1 MGKEHSNYVFLMV
14 CNDFTEARVIKSYL
28 ESLGLNPRIKDE
40 NTRGIAP
47 HFENL
52 LGKLIVEVPEYQ
64 FVEASLA
71 LEQKERPALKISN
84 DETQL
89 QRTQSLAK
97 KCLLNAIL
105 GCVFIPVICNFISMS
120 MGYRVLR
127 TEKPLSAISR
137 NRLLWAILFNSIA
150 FFVWLTYGPQ
160 LLKTDPSK
168 W

>member
-1 MGKEHSNYVFLMV
+1 MSKAHSNYVFLMV

-47 HFENL
+47 HFEHL
-52 LGKLIVEVPEYQ
+52 LGKLIVEIPEYQ

-71 LEQKERPALKISN
+71 LEAKERPTLKISN
-84 DETQL
+84 DETNL
-89 QRTQSLAK
+89 QETQSLAK

-105 GCVFIPVICNFISMS
+105 GCIFVPVICNFISMS
-120 MGYRVLR
+120 MGYRVLKN
-127 TEKPLSAISR
+127 EKPLTPISR

-160 LLKTDPSK
+160 LLRLYTD
-168 W
+168 

>member
-160 LLKTDPSK
+160 LLKR
-168 W
+168 